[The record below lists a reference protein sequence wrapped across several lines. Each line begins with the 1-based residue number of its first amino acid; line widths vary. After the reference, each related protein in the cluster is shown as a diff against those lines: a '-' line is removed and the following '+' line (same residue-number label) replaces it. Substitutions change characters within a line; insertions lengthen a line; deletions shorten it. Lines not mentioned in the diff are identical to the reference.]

1 MEYGILFTVL
11 SYFTLLVLLDHEM
24 IGLEE
29 PIVDVPIWVKS
40 FHEIVL
46 YLMIALLSFELLIKY
61 MKIGNVKIFLK
72 KHWHDVA
79 LLVLIPVFSFVKIF
93 KILAIVKKI
102 KLAKYGFKAAQKTK
116 NISSKQC
123 C

>member
-29 PIVDVPIWVKS
+29 PIVDVPIWVRS

-46 YLMIALLSFELLIKY
+46 YLMIALLLFELLIKY

-93 KILAIVKKI
+93 KILAIGKKI

-116 NISSKQC
+116 KHF
-123 C
+123 